1 MNAEQIR
8 REIRDIISFET
19 HVYGDGMGR
28 YGVDGL
34 DDAATAIMQFIG
46 PLLKYEEEEE
56 QIRKEALRCWLADG
70 WLEQDFEEKGA
81 FYRDERRRL
90 SVLKQGLG

>member
-8 REIRDIISFET
+8 REIRDIISYEVQIHADMT
-19 HVYGDGMGR
+19 GIYMEGQ
-28 YGVDGL
+28 
-34 DDAATAIMQFIG
+34 DDAATEIMRFIG

-56 QIRKEALRCWLADG
+56 EIRKEALRCWLADG

-90 SVLKQGLG
+90 SVLKQGSG